1 MGKLIQFPIAR
12 FGNRRVAA
20 AGVFTAFG
28 ELEALE
34 RGQLK
39 LVSGC
44 AGLALLVTLAL
55 QLVAG

>member
-20 AGVFTAFG
+20 AGVFT
-28 ELEALE
+28 E